1 MTAAAQLPSAQTL
14 AVLLADDTAR
24 RSPELSSLRVTLLET
39 LRFLRV
45 PLVRT
50 GADHLGHY
58 LERADAS
65 RRIVIFAESP
75 GALDV
80 ARAVAGVDRRFAFA
94 LLVAPTTF
102 AGWGRAS
109 NTWSQGLTA
118 VPGDDTVLLTD
129 SALSRAV
136 LENHLHDARA
146 DVRILLPR
154 PVPPTERSIVTFRDM
169 SRWTPDVPRPE
180 FSGTNWDF
188 SPRAPRVTAH
198 SEPSDSHEAR
208 LAANLEVLESVLTGS
223 PLDGEPMHLGILGH
237 KLTFIDELARDLAR
251 RTGSTVEMD
260 EWKTL
265 GAPSDVPRTR
275 RIIARS
281 DVVVGE
287 WGRPN
292 NVWIQQ
298 RAPKDKRLIVRV
310 HRYEVTTDFPR
321 AIDMD
326 RFDAGVVIVPWVGRA
341 LAQWFD
347 WPAEKLVYI
356 PNYVNTRHFRRPK
369 LPGAEFT
376 LGIVGITPDL
386 KRLDLAL
393 DLLAELRAQ
402 DLRYTLRVRG
412 HLPTSHIHWETN
424 PAIPEQWGTV
434 LFRLRTDP
442 LLRSAVFFDEPGR
455 DMAAWLEGIGV
466 MLSTSDLE
474 GSHVAL
480 TEGAASGA
488 LPIVR
493 PWPGARTLWPSDV
506 VHESLEDAVGQILA
520 SRDESWRRDALES
533 IAAHPSLDQDRVLQ
547 AWWDLVR
554 GRRDDAQ
561 AAFGPI
567 DWSTDLYEP
576 VEL

>member
-1 MTAAAQLPSAQTL
+1 MQSL
-14 AVLLADDTAR
+14 AVVLADDARR
-24 RSPELSSLRVTLLET
+24 RSPGLERLRHALVET
-39 LRFLRV
+39 LHALGVRV
-45 PLVRT
+45 IRT
-50 GADHLGHY
+50 GIDQLSHY
-58 LERADAS
+58 LGRVDSEG
-65 RRIVIFAESP
+65 RIVLFAESP
-75 GALDV
+75 STLAA
-80 ARAVAGVDRRFAFA
+80 ARSMTSTDRRFAYS
-94 LLVAPTTF
+94 LLVAPTSF
-102 AGWGRAS
+102 SGWGAATEEWAS
-109 NTWSQGLTA
+109 GLTI
-118 VPGDDTVLLTD
+118 VPGEDTVYLTD
-129 SALSRAV
+129 SALSRTV
-136 LENHLHDARA
+136 LENHLSGART

-154 PVPPTERSIVTFRDM
+154 PGELDESSGVTFTDLA
-169 SRWTPDVPRPE
+169 RWRVGDSQPE
-180 FSGTNWDF
+180 YSGTTWDF
-188 SPRAPRVTAH
+188 APRA
-198 SEPSDSHEAR
+198 SHREAL
-208 LAANLEVLESVLTGS
+208 LATPEEDAERRRTNAEVLEPILTGR
-223 PLDGEPMHLGILGH
+223 PLGGEPVHLGILGH

-260 EWKTL
+260 EWKAL
-265 GAPSDVPRTR
+265 SAPSDVPKTLGV
-275 RIIARS
+275 IARS
-281 DVVVGE
+281 DVIIGE

-298 RAPKDKRLIVRV
+298 RASRDKRLIVRV

-369 LPGAEFT
+369 LPGSEFT

-393 DLLAELRAQ
+393 DLLAALRGE

-412 HLPTSHIHWETN
+412 QLPPSHLHWSTN
-424 PAIPEQWGTV
+424 PAISEQWGTV

-442 LLRSAVFFDEPGR
+442 LLRNAVFFDEPGR

-480 TEGAASGA
+480 AEGAASGA

-493 PWPGARTLWPSDV
+493 PWPGARTLWPADV
-506 VHESLEDAVGQILA
+506 VHETLGEAVERILA
-520 SRDESWRRDALES
+520 SRDETWRREALQR
-533 IAAHPSLDQDRVLQ
+533 IGVHPSLDQDRVLR

-554 GRRDDAQ
+554 GRREDAQ

-567 DWSTDLYEP
+567 DWTADLYEP